1 MASVSLTKMD
11 GWNNCFFTLLG
22 VPALSL
28 SHGEVGG
35 RCFWFGRN
43 PLFDHEVPWWKGG
56 DPEEEQPNR
65 RYPLPAED
73 SNPLERVAHAANASP
88 LWSVHTTNF
97 ARMASTT
104 ERVVLTCDRA
114 APPYVQLANKLFAD
128 FRSASAV
135 VKTAYSPSRE
145 LVCWDWL
152 RLDELDFDCQAAPP
166 GTLEDLG
173 RDWPWQKQCR
183 ATSPFLLVL
192 AVTDEV
198 ERYLPRVSNR
208 EGIV

>member
-11 GWNNCFFTLLG
+11 EWNNSFFTLLG
-22 VPALSL
+22 LPALSL

-35 RCFWFGRN
+35 HCFWFGRN
-43 PLFDHEVPWWKGG
+43 PRSDHDVPWWKGR
-56 DPEEEQPNR
+56 DPAEEQPNR
-65 RYPLPAED
+65 LHSLPAED
-73 SNPLERVAHAANASP
+73 RNPLERVAHAANASL
-88 LWSVHTTNF
+88 LWSVHATHF
-97 ARMASTT
+97 ARIAPTT
-104 ERVVLTCDRA
+104 ERLVLTCDRA
-114 APPYVQLANKLFAD
+114 VPSYVQLANKLFAA
-128 FRSASAV
+128 FQPASAM

-145 LVCWDWL
+145 LACWDW
-152 RLDELDFDCQAAPP
+152 RSLDALDFNFQAVPP

-173 RDWPWQKQCR
+173 RDWPWPKQHR
-183 ATSPFLLVL
+183 ATRPFLLVL